1 MPHPVIT
8 DNLTADLTT
17 ILYFSPWI
25 CIRSYPAQCSKGD
38 VLGVEFC
45 VRERAEAIV
54 VSRGDI
60 DVVLMRV
67 IAQAI
72 YEQGPGLE
80 LISPG
85 KFGLG
90 LQTYTCSYL

>member
-25 CIRSYPAQCSKGD
+25 CTRSSPAQCSKGD

-54 VSRGDI
+54 VSRGDF

-67 IAQAI
+67 IAQ
-72 YEQGPGLE
+72 GFMNKVPDSSL
-80 LISPG
+80 
-85 KFGLG
+85 
-90 LQTYTCSYL
+90 